1 MRISIPLHRFS
12 IFMSASATPSAVHIR
27 NFLGEIR
34 VRGDQ
39 TGGGLT
45 VVEHT
50 LPPGYIAM
58 PLHTH
63 QREAET
69 TYVLEGTLWVQL
81 GKRVTKLGS
90 GQSIAKPAGVPH
102 TYWNEGPRPVR
113 FLDMVTP
120 GGLEPW
126 YEEIAT
132 AIPARGEVEVGK
144 VLEISR
150 RYGLEFDMESLLDI
164 MSRHQV
170 VLA

>member
-1 MRISIPLHRFS
+1 
-12 IFMSASATPSAVHIR
+12 MSTSATATAVHIR

-34 VRGDQ
+34 VRSDQ

-45 VVEHT
+45 LVEHT

-81 GKRVTKLGS
+81 GKRVLRLGA
-90 GQSIAKPAGVPH
+90 GESIAKPAGVPH
-102 TYWNEGPRPVR
+102 TCWNEGTRSAR

-126 YEEIAT
+126 YEEVA
-132 AIPARGEVEVGK
+132 AAVPARGQVEIGK

-150 RYGLEFDMESLLDI
+150 RYGLEFDMDSLLDI

>member
-1 MRISIPLHRFS
+1 
-12 IFMSASATPSAVHIR
+12 MSTSAMPPGTIHIR

-34 VRGDQ
+34 VRSEQ

-81 GKRVTKLGS
+81 GKRVTKLGP

-102 TYWNEGPRPVR
+102 TYWNEGTRPAR
-113 FLDMVTP
+113 FLDMLTP

-126 YEEIAT
+126 YEEVAT
-132 AIPARGEVEVGK
+132 VIPARGEVEVGK